1 MKKQNEYKRN
11 RLKRKLHKLFQ
22 WTFNI
27 VYFSITASVPIYVF
41 YYVFSLKGSIV
52 YALALTFT
60 FFIVMDICCSLSEDC
75 IYKIYMY
82 GKRRKENKIKEKEE
96 LERTKKQEIQKMEEV
111 LVEVGNYNS
120 EVEYAEKQYE
130 EFKKYIESIKEKLPQ
145 NVSNNMKQI
154 FEKMQDIINILKEN
168 SEQYYPIRHM
178 FKAYFPEFI
187 RITHKYVDIITT
199 ETDTDSTQNF
209 LKLVV
214 EFKEYLDS
222 LIERIQDTDKVNFD
236 VGLKA
241 LTKII
246 QAERKNGDK
255 YAEK

>member
-1 MKKQNEYKRN
+1 MEKQIEYKIN
-11 RLKRKLHKLFQ
+11 RFKRKLYKLLK
-22 WTFNI
+22 WIFNI

-41 YYVFSLKGSIV
+41 YYVFSLKGSII
-52 YALALTFT
+52 YSAALTFT
-60 FFIVMDICCSLSEDC
+60 FFIVMDICCSLTEDC
-75 IYKIYMY
+75 MYKIYMY
-82 GKRRKENKIKEKEE
+82 GKRRKENKRKEKEE
-96 LERTKKQEIQKMEEV
+96 LERTKKEEIKKMEEV
-111 LVEVGNYNS
+111 LVEGGNYNS
-120 EVEYAEKQYE
+120 EVEYAERQYK

-145 NVSNNMKQI
+145 NISNNMKQI
-154 FEKMQDIINILKEN
+154 FEKMQDIINILKED

-178 FKAYFPEFI
+178 FKAYFPEFA

-199 ETDTDSTQNF
+199 EMDQDDIQNF
-209 LKLVV
+209 LKLVI

-222 LIERIQDTDKVNFD
+222 IIKRIQDTDKESFD